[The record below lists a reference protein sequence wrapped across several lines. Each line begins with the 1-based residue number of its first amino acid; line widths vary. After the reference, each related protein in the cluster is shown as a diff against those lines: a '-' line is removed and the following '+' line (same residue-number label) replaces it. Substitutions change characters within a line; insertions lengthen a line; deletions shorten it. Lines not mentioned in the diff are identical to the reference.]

1 MQPASCCATRLA
13 AARCCQPAGDT
24 IPDFAHV
31 GCRGDADLVLRRTVV
46 ANGNVG
52 DIATPPLGINTSE
65 SRTLANYLDVI
76 TQLPRSF
83 SGKQLIILR
92 SLKTWEILNHA
103 FFPI

>member
-76 TQLPRSF
+76 TQLPNDIKSVAR
-83 SGKQLIILR
+83 LL
-92 SLKTWEILNHA
+92 L
-103 FFPI
+103 